1 MRYLVVVKKN
11 GTTVAGGC
19 NASPEL
25 VAAMLKYNEE
35 LARAG
40 VLEACEGLQPIA
52 KGARVSF
59 SGEQRA
65 VVDGPFAETKE
76 LIAGFWIWQCR
87 SLEEAIEWAR
97 KCPGKPGGDDALE
110 IRPILEPAE
119 FPLSTRRAA

>member
-1 MRYLVVVKKN
+1 MRFLVVVKKN
-11 GTTVAGGC
+11 GASAAGC

-25 VAAMLKYNEE
+25 VTAMLEYNIE

-52 KGARVSF
+52 KGARVNF
-59 SGEQRA
+59 SGEERI

-97 KCPGKPGGDDALE
+97 KCPGRPAGDDSLE
-110 IRPILEPAE
+110 IRPILDPEE